1 MTVKILNMIKTIAV
15 IYVITAIILLG
26 LSFGLYKFNLS
37 EWQIKAGIIIT
48 YIISSAVGGFMIG
61 SRQKNKRLLWG
72 ALTGFLYFM
81 ILALISFIVGN
92 VDEINIYDMAFIVSQ
107 TSFAMRVIS
116 STLCCPATPVLLA
129 RCASWFALLHK
140 PEICRTS
147 SAWCVQGRG
156 WISLSKIRERRYSSR
171 DNPLVST
178 CSQRWRYSRSFSRNG
193 ITWSRLRIAGVWGL
207 PQRCVWIS
215 KRYACQTRHPAA
227 RFMTQGHRPLQRL
240 SSSRPAWLQCGCT
253 SAPNRSARSW

>member
-1 MTVKILNMIKTIAV
+1 MIQIINKIGGSIAV

-92 VDEINIYDMAFIVSQ
+92 VDEINIYDMIKIALICV
-107 TSFAMRVIS
+107 TSGCAGSFFS
-116 STLCCPATPVLLA
+116 S
-129 RCASWFALLHK
+129 
-140 PEICRTS
+140 
-147 SAWCVQGRG
+147 
-156 WISLSKIRERRYSSR
+156 
-171 DNPLVST
+171 
-178 CSQRWRYSRSFSRNG
+178 
-193 ITWSRLRIAGVWGL
+193 
-207 PQRCVWIS
+207 
-215 KRYACQTRHPAA
+215 
-227 RFMTQGHRPLQRL
+227 
-240 SSSRPAWLQCGCT
+240 
-253 SAPNRSARSW
+253 